1 MWTGLA
7 DWRAFVP
14 SSTRGLPVIVSQLR
28 RLAPVALI
36 AGAALVLA
44 GCGSGSDSNSSDK
57 SSSSSTPS
65 SSSSPSATVSAD
77 ANGCIKADSG
87 KASDAV
93 KVTGDFGKTQ
103 KATYDEPLKTTDL
116 ERTVLTQGKGATTKK
131 GDSVNALVS
140 VYLGTGKSLGT
151 QPLTILVGSNTIPA
165 LFEAGAACLPVGS
178 RTVSTQKAS
187 DVYGAQGNEQAGI
200 KADDTII
207 VVTDVLG
214 VKKDLKPA
222 AWTKDVPKVDLSG
235 KTPKVTLP
243 KTKPPAQLELKVLKK
258 GTGAVVGKGDTVT
271 LDYQGTSWNTRKVFD
286 QSYGKSPASFAT
298 DQVVEGFGAALV
310 GQKVGTRLIVSIP
323 PKYAYGEKGSGQQLA
338 GETLVFLIE
347 IKATKATG

>member
-1 MWTGLA
+1 MI
-7 DWRAFVP
+7 D
-14 SSTRGLPVIVSQLR
+14 SQLR
-28 RLAPVALI
+28 RLAPVALV
-36 AGAALVLA
+36 ATAALALA
-44 GCGSGSDSNSSDK
+44 GCGSSDSGAKDAKDK
-57 SSSSSTPS
+57 SSTSPS
-65 SSSSPSATVSAD
+65 ASPSATVSAD
-77 ANGCIKADSG
+77 ANGCITADSG

-93 KVTGDFGKTQ
+93 KVTGDFGKSQ
-103 KATYDEPLKTTDL
+103 KATYDKPLATTDL
-116 ERTVLTQGKGATTKK
+116 ERTVVTKGTGATTKK
-131 GDSVNALVS
+131 GDTVNALVS

-151 QPLTILVGSNTIPA
+151 QPLTILVGSNAIPA
-165 LFEAGAACLPVGS
+165 LFEAGAACMPIGS

-187 DVYGAQGNEQAGI
+187 DVYGPQGNEQAGI

-214 VKKDLKPA
+214 VKKDLTPA
-222 AWTKDVPKVDLSG
+222 KWTTNVPKVDLSG

-243 KTKPPAQLELKVLKK
+243 RTKPPAQLELKVLKN
-258 GTGAVVGKGDTVT
+258 GTGSVVGKGDTVT

-347 IKATKATG
+347 IKATKAAG